1 MSYAYLAITDMLLV
15 SETVALYHQ
24 HMTFPTSFYVDS
36 IVNQLEHT
44 TIGAFDDAP
53 SILHS
58 LHFHELANCWLLLFP
73 YQDGSCNGLQHYAA
87 LGRDYVSVVLCC
99 TFCVSLSLQPF
110 YPPHDVVRVELALG
124 AYLLS
129 YGLITLFTVF
139 LTIAGIFCYL

>member
-1 MSYAYLAITDMLLV
+1 
-15 SETVALYHQ
+15 
-24 HMTFPTSFYVDS
+24 MTFPTSFYVDS

-99 TFCVSLSLQPF
+99 TFCLVRQIDCLSCVYWAWAVSRLGPWAAHPSQLDDREGNLVGSCF
-110 YPPHDVVRVELALG
+110 YKP
-124 AYLLS
+124 
-129 YGLITLFTVF
+129 
-139 LTIAGIFCYL
+139 

>member
-1 MSYAYLAITDMLLV
+1 
-15 SETVALYHQ
+15 
-24 HMTFPTSFYVDS
+24 MTFPTSFYVDS

-99 TFCVSLSLQPF
+99 TFCLVRQIDYLSCVYWAWAVSRLGPWAAHPSLLDDREGNLVGSCF
-110 YPPHDVVRVELALG
+110 YKP
-124 AYLLS
+124 
-129 YGLITLFTVF
+129 
-139 LTIAGIFCYL
+139 